1 MQGGYM
7 ENNYELISSD
17 DDQYIDLDNLK
28 QRRQLY
34 QRIGW
39 WLTATSMIG
48 QSIFG
53 MLLIDR
59 KAMKNSNL
67 GLRVAVDLALLITA
81 FEGKRRLVQYFSS
94 DNFKKIADKD
104 FLTNV
109 RRSTCTPDGIVNML
123 FTVNASL
130 VFAGLSNVG
139 FDGAATLLLEFDND
153 FSTML
158 AHGLK
163 SGFVK
168 YPVALTALISNLFSF
183 PHLHRGAVFYLRDL
197 VKKVRLLCSQSQTDA
212 AEERVMKIVRLKNHL
227 INSGAGK
234 QSLDGS
240 ESTYVKQFFTL
251 VSSQERSRSTMS
263 VGDRITELNDTADL
277 RLLTEKMLDEY
288 DKNIDSILPL
298 NNDPYR
304 GFSPAE
310 RASGILLNGLGF
322 VLTGYG
328 FYNFKNMPSAI
339 LHQQTG
345 LTETLGWT
353 MFASMMCIAL
363 VTVPSAVSQAM
374 NLYWPRSVQLPVLS
388 PCAKKSVLIGA
399 VFFCLIGASP
409 NAYQAAVLDPVK
421 EPPEYVA
428 AAFLAPVIVE
438 LFTFVSLFTS
448 DILFFCKR
456 RTDNQIVMHELFDTL
471 FDNIIDE
478 AKRLDHGSPNAVTPT
493 PIV

>member
-1 MQGGYM
+1 M
-7 ENNYELISSD
+7 ENNYELISS

-39 WLTATSMIG
+39 GLTATSMIG

-59 KAMKNSNL
+59 KAMRNSNL
-67 GLRVAVDLALLITA
+67 GLRVTVDLALLITA

-109 RRSTCTPDGIVNML
+109 ARSTCTPDGFVNML

-139 FDGAATLLLEFDND
+139 FDRAAALLHLFDND

-212 AEERVMKIVRLKNHL
+212 AEERVMKIVRLK
-227 INSGAGK
+227 
-234 QSLDGS
+234 SLP
-240 ESTYVKQFFTL
+240 
-251 VSSQERSRSTMS
+251 
-263 VGDRITELNDTADL
+263 
-277 RLLTEKMLDEY
+277 EK
-288 DKNIDSILPL
+288 
-298 NNDPYR
+298 
-304 GFSPAE
+304 
-310 RASGILLNGLGF
+310 
-322 VLTGYG
+322 
-328 FYNFKNMPSAI
+328 
-339 LHQQTG
+339 H
-345 LTETLGWT
+345 
-353 MFASMMCIAL
+353 
-363 VTVPSAVSQAM
+363 
-374 NLYWPRSVQLPVLS
+374 
-388 PCAKKSVLIGA
+388 
-399 VFFCLIGASP
+399 
-409 NAYQAAVLDPVK
+409 
-421 EPPEYVA
+421 
-428 AAFLAPVIVE
+428 
-438 LFTFVSLFTS
+438 
-448 DILFFCKR
+448 
-456 RTDNQIVMHELFDTL
+456 
-471 FDNIIDE
+471 
-478 AKRLDHGSPNAVTPT
+478 
-493 PIV
+493 